1 MSLGQINEGAEL
13 KDEVLLALSREE
25 PAHFAILVDRY
36 QEAFLRTAERVVR
49 RRQDAE
55 DVVQEAFLKIYK
67 NSHRFVKQENI
78 EFKSW
83 AYRVVLNTA
92 FTHYQRAK
100 RRYLGEDAESEET
113 LEAIPEHTAPGSDVE
128 LRLMVEHVLRDV
140 PDDLAS
146 VLRKHYIEDK
156 AYETIAAEE
165 GTTVAAIKMKLYRA
179 RKAAQKLF
187 QSGEGS
193 KKHEGVSPST
203 TKL

>member
-1 MSLGQINEGAEL
+1 MSLDEQDKGAEL
-13 KDEVLLALSREE
+13 RDEVLLALSREE
-25 PAHFAILVDRY
+25 PAHFAVLVDRY
-36 QEAFLRTAERVVR
+36 QEAFLRTAERVMR

-67 NSHRFVKQENI
+67 NAHRFVKQENI

-100 RRYLGEDAESEET
+100 RRGLGEDPDSEET
-113 LEAIPEHTAPGSDVE
+113 LSTLSGGSIGEEVEMKVMIEGVLAALPPE
-128 LRLMVEHVLRDV
+128 
-140 PDDLAS
+140 LAL

-165 GTTVAAIKMKLYRA
+165 ETTVAAIKMKLYRA
-179 RKAAQKLF
+179 RKAAQKLL
-187 QSGEGS
+187 SGEAGS
-193 KKHEGVSPST
+193 KDNKSVHS
-203 TKL
+203 LL